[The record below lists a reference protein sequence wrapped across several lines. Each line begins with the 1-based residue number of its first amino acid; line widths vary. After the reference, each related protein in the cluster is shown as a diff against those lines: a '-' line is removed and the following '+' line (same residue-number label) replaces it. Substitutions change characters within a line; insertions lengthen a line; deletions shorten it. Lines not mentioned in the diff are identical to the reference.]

1 MKNFLD
7 TPLFGILLSI
17 AAFEVGISINKK
29 TKLAVCNAFLISILL
44 IIGCLTWFHISLQ
57 SFNIGGDMIS
67 FLLGPATVILA
78 VPIYKQIALL
88 KANLLPVFVGITTGC
103 VTAITSII
111 GLSKLFK
118 LQGTICASLVPKSV
132 TTPIGIEVSK
142 EIGGIPAITVAA
154 IIITG
159 VVGAVFAPI
168 VCKVFH
174 IKNKVAVGIAIGA
187 SSHAIGTTKAL
198 DLGETE
204 GAMSGLTIGIAG
216 LITVF
221 LAPIL
226 TKWLG

>member
-1 MKNFLD
+1 
-7 TPLFGILLSI
+7 
-17 AAFEVGISINKK
+17 
-29 TKLAVCNAFLISILL
+29 
-44 IIGCLTWFHISLQ
+44 
-57 SFNIGGDMIS
+57 
-67 FLLGPATVILA
+67 
-78 VPIYKQIALL
+78 
-88 KANLLPVFVGITTGC
+88 
-103 VTAITSII
+103 
-111 GLSKLFK
+111 
-118 LQGTICASLVPKSV
+118 V